1 MALARPHL
9 REAVSPQVN
18 LVDPAYDDRR
28 ALLEQI
34 AELQEALEVERAMNE
49 RLRRLDDL
57 KNTLLN
63 TLSHDLKNPLT
74 AVLGAATTL
83 RRSDLGPD
91 ETRELLD
98 GMTTRARKMDRL
110 LSDLLDLE
118 RLGRGM
124 VDPAM
129 YPVDVARLVEALVR
143 DTDALEGRE
152 VDVDARPVVV
162 LADAPKVE
170 RMVENLLVNAVRHTP
185 KDTHIW
191 VGVLPGDDG
200 AVICVED
207 DGPGVPDDLKT
218 AVFEAFRKGDALAPG
233 SGIGLSLVGRFAE
246 LHGGHA
252 WVQDRPGGGA
262 SFRIYLPGAPN
273 D

>member
-1 MALARPHL
+1 VELARPYL
-9 REAVSPQVN
+9 REAASPRVN
-18 LVDPAYDDRR
+18 LVDPAYDDRP

-34 AELQEALEVERAMNE
+34 AELQEALEIEREMND

-83 RRSDLGPD
+83 RRFDLGPD

-98 GMTTRARKMDRL
+98 GMAARARKMDRL

-118 RLGRGM
+118 RLGRGI

-129 YPVDVARLVEALVR
+129 YPVDVGRLVEALVR
-143 DTDALEGRE
+143 DTDALDGRE
-152 VDVDARPVVV
+152 VEVDARPVVV
-162 LADAPKVE
+162 PADAPKVE
-170 RMVENLLVNAVRHTP
+170 RMVENLLVNAARHTP
-185 KDTHIW
+185 KQARVWI
-191 VGVLPGDDG
+191 GVLPQDDG

-218 AVFEAFRKGDALAPG
+218 DVFEAFRKGDELAAG

-246 LHGGHA
+246 LHGGRA
-252 WVQDRPGGGA
+252 WVEDRPGGGA
-262 SFRIYLPGAPN
+262 SFRIFLPGARN

>member
-1 MALARPHL
+1 MALAHPY
-9 REAVSPQVN
+9 VPDPGSPQR
-18 LVDPAYDDRR
+18 DFGDAGFEDRR
-28 ALLEQI
+28 ALVEQI
-34 AELQEALEVERAMNE
+34 GELQKALELERAMNE
-49 RLRRLDDL
+49 QLRRLDDL

-83 RRSDLGPD
+83 RRFDLGPD

-98 GMTTRARKMDRL
+98 GMTARAWKMDRL

-118 RLGRGM
+118 RLGRGI
-124 VDPAM
+124 VDPTT
-129 YPVDVARLVEALVR
+129 YPVDVGRLVVALVR

-152 VDVDARPVVV
+152 VEVDARPVVV
-162 LADAPKVE
+162 PADAPKIE
-170 RMVENLLVNAVRHTP
+170 RMVENLLANAARHTP
-185 KDTHIW
+185 TNAHIW
-191 VGVLPGDDG
+191 VGVLPEDDG

-246 LHGGHA
+246 LHGGRA

>member
-1 MALARPHL
+1 MSLARPYV

-18 LVDPAYDDRR
+18 LVDPAFDDRR
-28 ALLEQI
+28 ALLEQV
-34 AELQEALEVERAMNE
+34 AELQDALEQERSLNE
-49 RLRRLDDL
+49 RLRRLDEL

-83 RRSDLGPD
+83 RRLDLEP
-91 ETRELLD
+91 EQANELLD
-98 GMTTRARKMDRL
+98 GMTARARKMDRL

-118 RLGRGM
+118 RLGRGI
-124 VDPAM
+124 VDPTT
-129 YPVDVARLVEALVR
+129 YPVDVGRLVEVLVR
-143 DTDALEGRE
+143 ETDVLDGRE
-152 VDVDARPVVV
+152 VEIEARPVVV
-162 LADAPKVE
+162 PADAPKVE

-185 KDTHIW
+185 TDAHIW
-191 VGVLPGDDG
+191 IGVLPDDGG

-207 DGPGVPDDLKT
+207 DGPGVPDDMKL
-218 AVFEAFRKGDALAPG
+218 AVFEAFRKGDARAPG

-246 LHGGHA
+246 LHGGRA
-252 WVQDRPGGGA
+252 WVEDRPGGGA
-262 SFRIYLPGAPN
+262 SFRIHLPGPSN